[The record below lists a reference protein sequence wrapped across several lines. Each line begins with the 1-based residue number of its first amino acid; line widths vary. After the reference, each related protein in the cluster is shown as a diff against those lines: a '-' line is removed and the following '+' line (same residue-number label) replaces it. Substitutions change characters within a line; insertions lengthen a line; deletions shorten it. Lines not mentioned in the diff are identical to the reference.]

1 MENDYSGCE
10 SHNDCGGAE
19 WPESVRIT
27 SYSASDPT
35 NEHREPSTL
44 QPERKYEQKGRYA
57 DFMQP
62 RHRSEGPGMARKTIR
77 KGIAFMTECCMSISP
92 VKSGLH
98 SEPLENVIQRWPV
111 LQEILSTDML

>member
-19 WPESVRIT
+19 WPESVQIT

-35 NEHREPSTL
+35 YEHREPSTL
-44 QPERKYEQKGRYA
+44 QPERKYERKDRYA

-62 RHRSEGPGMARKTIR
+62 RHRSEGPGMTIPLVILR
-77 KGIAFMTECCMSISP
+77 AFREIAWAAQPE
-92 VKSGLH
+92 VDAG
-98 SEPLENVIQRWPV
+98 
-111 LQEILSTDML
+111 